1 MMTKKTEIKIEGDS
15 IIYNG
20 VKYEKVKT
28 VPSDKP
34 NLQYILADKLERL
47 VNEMYIDYTDIC
59 CNVDVIVHE
68 LIGEMSQHIPDYSDW
83 EGAWDE
89 LPEES
94 RPQNG
99 RVFFR
104 CGWNAYCKKMWDMI
118 NDD

>member
-1 MMTKKTEIKIEGDS
+1 MTEKTEIKIEGDS

-20 VKYEKVKT
+20 VKYEKVKE
-28 VPSDKP
+28 VSCDKH

-68 LIGEMSQHIPDYSDW
+68 LIEEMSQYIPDYSDW
-83 EGAWDE
+83 VEVLKE
-89 LPEES
+89 FPNQTLPQEKS
-94 RPQNG
+94 DLLRL
-99 RVFFR
+99 
-104 CGWNAYCKKMWDMI
+104 GWNCYCKKMWDMI

>member
-1 MMTKKTEIKIEGDS
+1 MTEKTEIKIEGDS

-20 VKYEKVKT
+20 VKYEKVKE
-28 VPSDKP
+28 VSCDKP

-68 LIGEMSQHIPDYSDW
+68 LIEEMSQHIPDYSDW
-83 EGAWDE
+83 QDVFEE
-89 LPEES
+89 LPEHTYSPEDV
-94 RPQNG
+94 PYFQK
-99 RVFFR
+99 
-104 CGWNAYCKKMWDMI
+104 GWNAYCKKMWDMI